1 MMTMGDLAAGLP
13 HILSALKD
21 DVAID
26 ILCTRPS
33 FGKRAY
39 PNHIKVSPEG
49 GIKDERWLK
58 HPWSRLEDDSP
69 DPRIQVS
76 ILSKRVFDL
85 VVQDKLHPGD
95 TIIADIDTSAE
106 NLAVGQQLQIGTAV
120 VEVTDLFN
128 DACVKWKVRYG
139 ADAKDWIV
147 KPENIDLRLRGVL
160 CKITQ
165 AGIIH
170 KTDRIQKL

>member
-1 MMTMGDLAAGLP
+1 MITMDDLDAALP
-13 HILSALKD
+13 HILSAPKD

-39 PNHIKVSPEG
+39 PDHIEVSPEG
-49 GIKDERWLK
+49 GIMGERWLK
-58 HPWSRLEDDSP
+58 HPWSRLEDGSP

-76 ILSKRVFDL
+76 ILPKRVFDL
-85 VVQDKLHPGD
+85 VVQDRLHPGD
-95 TIIADIDTSAE
+95 TIIADIDTSTD
-106 NLAVGQQLQIGTAV
+106 NLAVGQQLKIGTAV

-128 DACVKWKVRYG
+128 DGCVKWKVRYG
-139 ADAKDWIV
+139 ADAKNWII

-165 AGIIH
+165 AGIIT